1 MKEPEDLFKK
11 EPLARPSPELDRR
24 MDLLFAAASSQTY
37 RAAGWR
43 RYLFPAVLAAVG
55 VAAGVAD
62 WIRLQSPL
70 GNEAAAQHLIY
81 RLRAEGDMQ
90 RLLVAPY
97 SAQGPAPVFHVTVV
111 THPQ

>member
-11 EPLARPSPELDRR
+11 EPLARPSPDLDRR
-24 MDLLFAAASSQTY
+24 MESLFAAASARTHPTS
-37 RAAGWR
+37 GWR
-43 RYLFPAVLAAVG
+43 RFLFPAILASAG

-62 WIRLQSPL
+62 WIRLQSAPIA
-70 GNEAAAQHLIY
+70 ETAPQHLIY

-90 RLLVAPY
+90 RLLLAPY
-97 SAQGPAPVFHVTVV
+97 SAQSTAPVFHVTVV